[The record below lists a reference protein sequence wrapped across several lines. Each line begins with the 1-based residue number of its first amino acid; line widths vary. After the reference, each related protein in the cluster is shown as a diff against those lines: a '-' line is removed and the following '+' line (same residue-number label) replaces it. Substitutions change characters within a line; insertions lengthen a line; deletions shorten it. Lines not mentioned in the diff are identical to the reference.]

1 MPRSRRCLRDLLVRP
16 PSLRTSGVLLV
27 GPYANGK
34 TMIAERFAIEH
45 LRTAATQKVWVVQTR
60 EGAGLSHF
68 YASILSALQA
78 PLGPV
83 RDVVR
88 KAEQLDRLLSELSP
102 RVLIFDEFHN
112 ALRGRSR
119 DVEAIFA
126 FLRRLGRSYDISP
139 VLVGE
144 VAVHDYVN
152 ATDEMAS
159 RFELCAVPRWR
170 YGEDYLALLDS
181 FETALPLAR
190 PSDLS
195 DAPVARQIFARSEG
209 LIGEVVR
216 LLTAAA
222 VAVIRDGHQRMT
234 PTAIDALGYLPLSA
248 RRQAP
253 ARQNLL

>member
-1 MPRSRRCLRDLLVRP
+1 
-16 PSLRTSGVLLV
+16 
-27 GPYANGK
+27 
-34 TMIAERFAIEH
+34 
-45 LRTAATQKVWVVQTR
+45 
-60 EGAGLSHF
+60 
-68 YASILSALQA
+68 
-78 PLGPV
+78 
-83 RDVVR
+83 
-88 KAEQLDRLLSELSP
+88 
-102 RVLIFDEFHN
+102 LIFDEFHN

-159 RFELCAVPRWR
+159 RFELCAVPRWS

-234 PTAIDALGYLPLSA
+234 PTAIDALG
-248 RRQAP
+248 
-253 ARQNLL
+253 

>member
-1 MPRSRRCLRDLLVRP
+1 MIRC
-16 PSLRTSGVLLV
+16 
-27 GPYANGK
+27 
-34 TMIAERFAIEH
+34 
-45 LRTAATQKVWVVQTR
+45 
-60 EGAGLSHF
+60 AGLSHF
-68 YASILSALQA
+68 FASILYALKA
-78 PLGPV
+78 PLGPI

-88 KAEQLDRLLSELSP
+88 KAELEALLSELSP

-159 RFELCAVPRWR
+159 RFELCAVPRWC

-181 FETALPLAR
+181 FEAALR
-190 PSDLS
+190 SPS
-195 DAPVARQIFARSEG
+195 
-209 LIGEVVR
+209 
-216 LLTAAA
+216 
-222 VAVIRDGHQRMT
+222 H
-234 PTAIDALGYLPLSA
+234 
-248 RRQAP
+248 
-253 ARQNLL
+253 